1 MKVSGFLY
9 GLIFSALI
17 CMVMAL
23 IMSFVVLVMNIGFV
37 DDFLIRWIKS
47 IGVEFLVAL
56 PLSMVVIP
64 LIQKGLNKVLII
76 SYEKNESK

>member
-17 CMVMAL
+17 CIVMAL
-23 IMSFVVLVMNIGFV
+23 IMSFVVLAMNVGFV
-37 DDFLIRWIKS
+37 NDFFIRWIKS

-56 PLSMVVIP
+56 PLSMIIIP

-76 SYEKNESK
+76 KR